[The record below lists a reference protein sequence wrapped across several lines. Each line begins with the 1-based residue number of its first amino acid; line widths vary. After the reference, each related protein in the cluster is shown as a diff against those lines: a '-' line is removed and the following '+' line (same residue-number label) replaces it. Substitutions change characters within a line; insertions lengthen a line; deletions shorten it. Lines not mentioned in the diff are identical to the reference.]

1 MKAAGSWDK
10 GRKATFPPASNV
22 VARVVASR
30 TFVEKGQKEAPL
42 VQPCA
47 GGEFT
52 GWVEGNENARCECLS
67 DRVNI
72 VEK

>member
-30 TFVEKGQKEAPL
+30 TFAEEGQKESTACPTL
-42 VQPCA
+42 C
-47 GGEFT
+47 
-52 GWVEGNENARCECLS
+52 GWGVCGLGKREMSMCVVSVYL
-67 DRVNI
+67 
-72 VEK
+72 